1 MQKMLDSR
9 YFEHPAD
16 VLEFARIALSAGRRT
31 ALVVVTSTVG
41 GGMRTAGTLVAVTH
55 DGQMS
60 GYVSN
65 GCVDADVVVQA
76 QLCMQEGK
84 VTSLRY
90 GQGSPFFD
98 IILPCGG
105 AIDLLVFPISDTL
118 PIQNA
123 CRLLRQRQP
132 VTLVFDAAQ
141 KQLTC
146 QDADTSQEFNEQ
158 RVRVDCF
165 PKPRIRVVGQGASV
179 MAVAH
184 HGIEAGFEIIA
195 QSPSQEE
202 LAQLEN
208 AGAIACDHLLSP
220 QHPPLCNDDK
230 WTAVLM
236 LFHDHDWEVS
246 LILETL
252 KKDAFFIGAMG
263 STKTQHA
270 RIEALT
276 EAGVGMHDLS
286 RIIGPLGLVPSL
298 RDAKQIAISTLA
310 QVVNLS
316 ATQSLPVQVLPQV
329 A

>member
-1 MQKMLDSR
+1 MIDSR

-16 VLEFARIALSAGRRT
+16 VLEFARIALSGGRRT
-31 ALVVVTSTVG
+31 AIVVVTSTVG
-41 GGMRTAGTLVAVTH
+41 GGMRTAGTLVAVT
-55 DGQMS
+55 DEGQMS

-65 GCVDADVVVQA
+65 GCVDADVVAQA

-84 VTSLRY
+84 VSSLRY

-98 IILPCGG
+98 IVLPCGG
-105 AIDLLVFPISDTL
+105 AIELLVFPIFDTL
-118 PIQNA
+118 PLQNA
-123 CRLLRQRQP
+123 CRLLRQRQR
-132 VTLVFDAAQ
+132 VTLVFDTAQ
-141 KQLTC
+141 NQLTC
-146 QDADTSQEFNEQ
+146 QAADTCQGWNEQ
-158 RVRVDCF
+158 RFRVSCS
-165 PKPRIRVVGQGASV
+165 PKPRIRVVGQGASF

-184 HGIEAGFEIIA
+184 LGIESGFEIIA

-202 LAQLEN
+202 LAQLEI
-208 AGAIACDHLLSP
+208 AGAISCDHLSSP
-220 QHPPLCNDDK
+220 QQPPVCKDDK

-276 EAGVGMHDLS
+276 EAGVSTHDLS
-286 RIIGPLGLVPSL
+286 RITGPLGLVPSL

-310 QVVNLS
+310 QVVNVS
-316 ATQSLPVQVLPQV
+316 ATQSLPVQVLPQL